1 MPLPNIPR
9 KEDDILSYC
18 ISILDFIEKH
28 EELELKK
35 EKDELVHLLKEYQK
49 KRDEKELAH
58 KAYQK
63 KTYSKDQ
70 SLAELITKL
79 RSVRKRV
86 TLLPAP
92 QKERLRKSIPI
103 IDRLSLPPAAARE
116 LVGER
121 VAAGQVSLS
130 WKRPKRGTGGRV
142 IFFEIHSKE
151 SNSTHWTIL
160 DTTDGVRE
168 STVIRNLAEG
178 IELDFKI
185 VSKNQVGRSEEASNI
200 VRLIL

>member
-18 ISILDFIEKH
+18 MSILDFIEKH
-28 EELELKK
+28 EELGLKK